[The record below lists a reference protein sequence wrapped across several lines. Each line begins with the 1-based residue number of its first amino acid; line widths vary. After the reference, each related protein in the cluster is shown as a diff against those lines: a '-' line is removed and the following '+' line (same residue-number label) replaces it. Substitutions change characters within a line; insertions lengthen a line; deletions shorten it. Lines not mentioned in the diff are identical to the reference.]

1 MSIIQNNK
9 KISNVYINNK
19 KISKIY
25 YNNKLIY
32 QSQPLYAQIVFRN
45 IDENGNISLPQE
57 NINNYFDNITS
68 IETRGLYYA
77 FYNCSGL
84 TGSISFPQL
93 TSIGNYGLR
102 SAFDGC
108 SGLTGSISF
117 PKLTSIGNYGL
128 YYAFT
133 GCSGLTGSIS
143 FPQLTSIGN
152 DGLAFAFRDCGDI
165 TELHFRADMQSVIE
179 NQSDY
184 SNNFGA
190 YNSTIYFDL

>member
-1 MSIIQNNK
+1 MAKFWIPKYLDTNG
-9 KISNVYINNK
+9 
-19 KISKIY
+19 
-25 YNNKLIY
+25 KL
-32 QSQPLYAQIVFRN
+32 SQYSG
-45 IDENGNISLPQE
+45 ELPS
-57 NINNYFDNITS
+57 NYFDNITS
-68 IETRGLYYA
+68 IGD
-77 FYNCSGL
+77 
-84 TGSISFPQL
+84 
-93 TSIGNYGLR
+93 YGL
-102 SAFDGC
+102 SFIFNFC
-108 SGLTGSISF
+108 TKLTGSISF
-117 PKLTSIGNYGL
+117 PKLTSIGDYGL

-152 DGLAFAFRDCGDI
+152 YGLDSAFRDCGDI

>member
-93 TSIGNYGLR
+93 TSIGNDGLA

-108 SGLTGSISF
+108 
-117 PKLTSIGNYGL
+117 
-128 YYAFT
+128 
-133 GCSGLTGSIS
+133 
-143 FPQLTSIGN
+143 
-152 DGLAFAFRDCGDI
+152 DGI
-165 TELHFRADMQSVIE
+165 TELHFRADMQSIIE
-179 NQSDY
+179 SQSGY
-184 SNNFGA
+184 SDNFGA
-190 YNSTIYFDL
+190 TNATIYFDL

>member
-102 SAFDGC
+102 SAFDSC

-117 PKLTSIGNYGL
+117 PKLTSIGMYGL
-128 YYAFT
+128 DSAFYN
-133 GCSGLTGSIS
+133 CSGLTGSIS

-152 DGLAFAFRDCGDI
+152 YGLASAFDGCDGI
-165 TELHFRADMQSVIE
+165 TELHFRTDMQSIIE
-179 NQSDY
+179 SQSGY
-184 SNNFGA
+184 SDNFGA
-190 YNSTIYFDL
+190 TNATIYFDL